1 MQKEQEKFLRIGDYV
16 TFANGKFHGMLC
28 AEGILVEQV
37 ILRGDITTLDDALY
51 CIHLQ
56 RQYSAAREF
65 EEFMASEHDEDPN
78 DASLKRYTAALRK
91 GRDNETKLNDNY
103 MDKKMGEPVK
113 FGDIIQLFHIKSGKY
128 LTVSPTILANDE
140 RENMSV
146 MLNSHG
152 NVYSWLIV
160 TPRFK
165 IDREGDVVQDASEMY
180 LKVSERQNEFIHAAE
195 RVPVEG
201 HNREVNC
208 SLESTAWKMNIFQ
221 SASKPGED
229 DLLLAAQLVYI
240 SDPEIEASLFI
251 SEPEMD
257 QLDPDTGPAAILGE
271 DDESDEDEDE
281 DLEEVYAH
289 KYGDL
294 KLKPADVTQ
303 KQAQSTDSRSL
314 WVMEMR
320 NMTHGGPIFWRNT
333 QIKLKNVGRGCY
345 LELVTKYEI
354 DDDGD
359 VVEKYMFSTT
369 FDSSSPTAM
378 WTVSE
383 PNSTSKTLVNSK
395 AYQISNNGIFFQ
407 RGEEQNDKSY
417 IVKGTKDHDDAL
429 NLLIVRY
436 EENEDLAAA
445 AAADLSGDD
454 SLSSAEPLDVFVAM
468 ACRDYLKKY
477 LDMIVIPTNATTSTL
492 WPTADGSDIA
502 TLQMVIERSVN
513 FSQGFAI
520 SKQNVVIGVD
530 KASPAKRSS
539 RQVLFR
545 EQNILDHLLSIIF
558 KLKPISLK
566 VEKAQNN
573 TKAKAITF
581 TDEERAVI
589 DMGNLILGLS
599 FRLLYYCIL
608 DNPKNQIYVADNL
621 PVLLAHLGNQPLAGK
636 CVTEMLSK
644 NQELQETKI
653 TTREIAIFVGK
664 LRSSKMN
671 PMYLQLL
678 QACCSCEGKGVDGNQ
693 CKVVDMI
700 FENTNDIIIQINA
713 DYTKL
718 TPVKWSSTKSHLYI
732 PDAPISGSP
741 IKGESLLYNG
751 LPGLS
756 LAWTTNS
763 IDFSPLG
770 LFGKLSVNV
779 QELYGDIRGVAKVVG
794 GNKGNNKADKYRQ
807 SNNTQ
812 RNAVAGYF
820 ISQMYL
826 AAEMSMDRNYVA
838 MHRLDELFPFGVR
851 G

>member
-113 FGDIIQLFHIKSGKY
+113 FGDIIQLLHIKSGKY

-294 KLKPADVTQ
+294 KLKPADVAQ

-320 NMTHGGPIFWRNT
+320 NMTHGGPIYWRNT

-417 IVKGTKDHDDAL
+417 IVKGTKDKDDAL

-436 EENEDLAAA
+436 EENEDLASGGGAA
-445 AAADLSGDD
+445 AAAAGAGDLSGDD
-454 SLSSAEPLDVFVAM
+454 SVSGAEPLDVFVAM

-573 TKAKAITF
+573 TKAKAVTF

-621 PVLLAHLGNQPLAGK
+621 PVLLAHLGTYLSLLLYLLYYYYSYYYLNSNHPFPPLYSLFFLSTYPYPTLPPIPIPIPIPINTGNQPLAGK

-718 TPVKWSSTKSHLYI
+718 TPVKWSSTMSHLYI

-741 IKGESLLYNG
+741 IKGESLLYVSF
-751 LPGLS
+751 LS
-756 LAWTTNS
+756 FLSCFLLILSYFTLS
-763 IDFSPLG
+763 FPL
-770 LFGKLSVNV
+770 LL
-779 QELYGDIRGVAKVVG
+779 
-794 GNKGNNKADKYRQ
+794 
-807 SNNTQ
+807 
-812 RNAVAGYF
+812 
-820 ISQMYL
+820 
-826 AAEMSMDRNYVA
+826 
-838 MHRLDELFPFGVR
+838 
-851 G
+851 